1 MTMQT
6 TPLNPSTQP
15 AAAAVNG
22 EAVVDLDAI
31 AHNVRLL
38 REHAGSA
45 QVMAVVK
52 ADGYGHGAV
61 EVARAAVA
69 AGAAELGVATIGE
82 ALALRRSGIAAPVL
96 AWLHPPP
103 FLLLIHHTQLRLSG
117 LPRIEVMP
125 RA

>member
-6 TPLNPSTQP
+6 AELSLTPT
-15 AAAAVNG
+15 AAA

-52 ADGYGHGAV
+52 ADGYGHGAAP
-61 EVARAAVA
+61 VARAAIA
-69 AGAAELGVATIGE
+69 AGAAELGVATANE
-82 ALALRRSGIAAPVL
+82 ALALRRDGITSPVL
-96 AWLHPPP
+96 AWLHPPG
-103 FLLLIHHTQLRLSG
+103 FDFAQALEADVQLGVSSVRQLA
-117 LPRIEVMP
+117 EVVD
-125 RA
+125 A